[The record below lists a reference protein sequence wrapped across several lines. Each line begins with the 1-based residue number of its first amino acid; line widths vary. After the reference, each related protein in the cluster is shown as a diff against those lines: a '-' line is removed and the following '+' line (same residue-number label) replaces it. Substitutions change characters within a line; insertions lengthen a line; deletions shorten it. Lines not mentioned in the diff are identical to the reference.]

1 MDDTYRVESF
11 APKSSGLIPPNKRV
25 SSDTSAKDA
34 VVSNLISRLN
44 RLRGPSSVSEPV
56 ISTEPVIC

>member
-1 MDDTYRVESF
+1 MVLNGNWGVLPSLLSSPDVDETYKVESF

-34 VVSNLISRLN
+34 VASKRIS
-44 RLRGPSSVSEPV
+44 G
-56 ISTEPVIC
+56 